1 MACLCAKT
9 EGDVQS
15 VPDDF
20 TPEFNRRERREQRFS
35 LKIYEQSDRNIKQF
49 HVAQKLRSIT
59 AVAGAIAEWHT
70 QRISTKLIEQHLTDL
85 QRRVASLEAAIK
97 SRPRDAWK
105 QIIGISK
112 GQPLDR
118 EAARLGAEWRAK
130 ENKRK

>member
-1 MACLCAKT
+1 MSNPIGT
-9 EGDVQS
+9 S
-15 VPDDF
+15 
-20 TPEFNRRERREQRFS
+20 S
-35 LKIYEQSDRNIKQF
+35 SF

-59 AVAGAIAEWHT
+59 AVVGATAKWHT
-70 QRISTKLIEQHLTDL
+70 ERMSTKLIEQHLTDL
-85 QRRVASLEAAIK
+85 QRRVASLEAAVK
-97 SRPRDAWK
+97 PRPRDAWK

>member
-1 MACLCAKT
+1 MKI
-9 EGDVQS
+9 DQQS
-15 VPDDF
+15 
-20 TPEFNRRERREQRFS
+20 
-35 LKIYEQSDRNIKQF
+35 KRNIKQF
-49 HVAQKLRSIT
+49 HVAQRLRSIT

-70 QRISTKLIEQHLTDL
+70 ERMSTKLIEQHLTDL
-85 QRRVASLEAAIK
+85 QRRVASLEAAVK
-97 SRPRDAWK
+97 PRPRDAWK